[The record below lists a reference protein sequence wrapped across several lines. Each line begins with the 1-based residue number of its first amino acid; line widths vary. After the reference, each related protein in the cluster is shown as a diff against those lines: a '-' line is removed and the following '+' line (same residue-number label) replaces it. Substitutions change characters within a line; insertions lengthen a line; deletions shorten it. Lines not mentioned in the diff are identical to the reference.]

1 MKAAHEGSSLGV
13 FIVEGQT
20 DLEMAI
26 EDAFAFDD
34 TVIVERFVKGTET
47 TVAVLGNASL
57 EALPVIEIVPQGDS
71 TSYDFTAKYA
81 AGGSKHI
88 IPARLDERT
97 TAACQEAA
105 LRAHE
110 ALGCRGVSRTDIMV
124 DDEGECWVI
133 ETNTLPGM
141 TSTSLLP
148 DTAAKVG
155 ISFGAL
161 CRMLVEL
168 ALEEHA

>member
-1 MKAAHEGSSLGV
+1 MPSNSMMRWLSRAL
-13 FIVEGQT
+13 FP
-20 DLEMAI
+20 
-26 EDAFAFDD
+26 
-34 TVIVERFVKGTET
+34 GTET
-47 TVAVLGNASL
+47 TVAVLGNAQP

-88 IPARLDERT
+88 IPARLDDRT
-97 TAACQEAA
+97 TAACQAAA

-110 ALGCRGVSRTDIMV
+110 VLGCKGVSRTDIMV
-124 DDEGECWVI
+124 DETGECWVI

-148 DTAAKVG
+148 DTAGTVG

-161 CRMLVEL
+161 CRILIEL

>member
-1 MKAAHEGSSLGV
+1 MRARLSVSSSSRGKRTSRWLSRAA
-13 FIVEGQT
+13 IT
-20 DLEMAI
+20 
-26 EDAFAFDD
+26 FDD

>member
-1 MKAAHEGSSLGV
+1 M
-13 FIVEGQT
+13 
-20 DLEMAI
+20 
-26 EDAFAFDD
+26 
-34 TVIVERFVKGTET
+34 
-47 TVAVLGNASL
+47 
-57 EALPVIEIVPQGDS
+57 P
-71 TSYDFTAKYA
+71 
-81 AGGSKHI
+81 
-88 IPARLDERT
+88 
-97 TAACQEAA
+97 
-105 LRAHE
+105 
-110 ALGCRGVSRTDIMV
+110 GVSRTDIMV